1 MPYKDTVR
9 KHRRLCI
16 LRALTDAA
24 DYTSNAS
31 ILQDMCVGFGV
42 QTNRSQMI
50 TELAWLKDNGFV
62 TYDDREE
69 FLVVTATNSGVEVA
83 QGRTIHPEIQRPRA
97 GV

>member
-1 MPYKDTVR
+1 MAYSNMLR

-16 LRALTDAA
+16 LRALADAA
-24 DYTSNAS
+24 LYTSNAS

-42 QTNRSQMI
+42 STNRSQMI
-50 TELAWLKDNGFV
+50 TELTWLKDNDFV

-83 QGRTIHPEIQRPRA
+83 RGKQTHREIQRPRPEA
-97 GV
+97 